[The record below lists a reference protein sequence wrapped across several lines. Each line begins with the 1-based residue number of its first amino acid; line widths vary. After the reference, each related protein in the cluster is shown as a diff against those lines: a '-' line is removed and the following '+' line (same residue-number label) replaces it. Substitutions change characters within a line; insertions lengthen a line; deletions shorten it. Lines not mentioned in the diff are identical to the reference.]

1 MRSVRPIPKA
11 ALPDTM
17 TVRTPLP
24 DGGFGEPQIVVGVRF
39 ERTQSVTDDGHRSA
53 DAGAGIVFVDAVNS
67 IGAFDVPAG
76 SRVAVR
82 GQSLF
87 VRSVHRCEDLFGR
100 VHHWE
105 IKVG

>member
-1 MRSVRPIPKA
+1 MRSVRPIPRA
-11 ALPDTM
+11 ALPDNM
-17 TVRTPLP
+17 TVRVPLA
-24 DGGFGEPQIVVGVRF
+24 DSTFEEPVLICYVRF
-39 ERTQSVTDDGHRSA
+39 ERTDSVSDDEHRSA
-53 DAGAGIVFVDAVNS
+53 DAGAGTEFVDAVNS

-76 SRVAVR
+76 SWVAVGGR
-82 GQSLF
+82 SLF